1 MGDFNELIKNLNQIY
16 YQNNIESKLDLT
28 EEPVGYYNPSVMMK
42 NERNLPYYAQ
52 YPVTTNITIPKIKPI
67 DIKMETPPD
76 PIYDNSEIKPIDENA
91 IKRQAYQAIFA
102 RKQQARNRASK
113 AGDYMSMAGKLGE
126 AAFGENDYSGEK
138 GDMTLAMDTGY
149 DATKQV
155 VGQLG
160 PWGKMAA
167 GIMDINAGLGNA
179 FGQTDKT
186 NKIDAAFDSKFT
198 PFFLKWINSSGA
210 RTVRSGLSAQEDDRL
225 KAFGQGAYGDTGF
238 DMIGKKVG
246 RFAKKYYNRY
256 QNKVNQYTNSMLA
269 MANQAELQ
277 GIRSQGMASQN
288 AQNYY
293 QEISGG
299 ADQVERG
306 SKGMKITKSQ
316 IERFRNVRS
325 KVQQFKK
332 GGKEE
337 SVRDLNELVQV
348 AIKNNP
354 RFVQRFFEEPKAIEF
369 TDDKGNTERGSHQ
382 LSYSTIDNYDVVFP
396 SIQEDENGNLKYYTD
411 WEEALSK
418 AKEKGDYLI
427 LNKGEGPIF
436 TENYKKSAFFK
447 PFFDKWELKYGDYE
461 VPISPSQTIVETKIT
476 PVFKKGGHLSRQMN
490 VIPEGALHAHK
501 NHMELADEGEITH
514 KGIPVIDNDGNQQ
527 AEIEREE
534 IIFNKDTTDKIE
546 KWYKEFFDEESK
558 SDKDELSI
566 KCGKFLVNEILFNTE
581 DRVGLIEKLQNNGD

>member
-1 MGDFNELIKNLNQIY
+1 MADTQDIFFR
-16 YQNNIESKLDLT
+16 KL
-28 EEPVGYYNPSVMMK
+28 
-42 NERNLPYYAQ
+42 
-52 YPVTTNITIPKIKPI
+52 
-67 DIKMETPPD
+67 
-76 PIYDNSEIKPIDENA
+76 
-91 IKRQAYQAIFA
+91 
-102 RKQQARNRASK
+102 QARNRASR

-210 RTVRSGLSAQEDDRL
+210 KTVRSGLSAQEDDRL

-269 MANQAELQ
+269 MADQAELQ

-299 ADQVERG
+299 MDQVERG

-325 KVQQFKK
+325 KVQQFKN
-332 GGKEE
+332 GKPLKVK
-337 SVRDLNELVQV
+337 S
-348 AIKNNP
+348 
-354 RFVQRFFEEPKAIEF
+354 
-369 TDDKGNTERGSHQ
+369 DKSYYDPETNT
-382 LSYSTIDNYDVVFP
+382 I
-396 SIQEDENGNLKYYTD
+396 YYTD
-411 WEEALSK
+411 KESLKHEKVHANPRKYEGLFEYLTPYYENLDDNRIQELGGDLEYVKRFDNDPGVFYNPEELVARVVAGHSRIKKARFFSPEFFAKLRQNEDQYGDNIRDLLHMYNDKNLSK
-418 AKEKGDYLI
+418 IFRYFTRQSGGGGSS
-427 LNKGEGPIF
+427 GEVL
-436 TENYKKSAFFK
+436 Y
-447 PFFDKWELKYGDYE
+447 FDPTGEFAGGQAVRSTGYDEQGNQTYETLYGDTFLNPESELEKYKNGGK
-461 VPISPSQTIVETKIT
+461 TT